1 MKKYTD
7 IFLDIY
13 NTNFWRDQES
23 RSGTGSSIQKTRKL
37 AEELPTLFKQFN
49 ITSILDVPCGDF
61 NWMKIVDLADI
72 DYTGAD
78 LVTEI
83 VKDNRI
89 KYPEKSFIEL
99 DIIDEHIP
107 YADLLLIRDCLVHFP
122 NDLVF
127 KSLYNIC
134 LSDCKYVLM
143 TTFPDHLNNIDIEM
157 GKWRALNLEAEP
169 FNLPKPRF
177 IINEGLV
184 GDAYDKSM
192 ALWTVEDIK
201 NSLIN

>member
-1 MKKYTD
+1 MNQYTD

-23 RSGTGSSIQKTRKL
+23 RSGTGSSIIKTRRL
-37 AEELPTLFKQFN
+37 ADNLPELFKQFD
-49 ITSILDVPCGDF
+49 IKSILDLPCGDY
-61 NWMKIVDLADI
+61 NWMRIVDLTTI

-78 LVTEI
+78 LVPEI

-89 KYPEKSFIEL
+89 KYPEVNFIEL
-99 DIIDEHIP
+99 DIIDGEIP
-107 YADLLLIRDCLVHFP
+107 YADLVLIRDCLVHFP
-122 NDLVF
+122 NQLVF

-134 LSDCKYVLM
+134 LSDCKYVLT
-143 TTFPDHLNNIDIEM
+143 TTFPEHLNTIDIEM
-157 GKWRALNLEAEP
+157 GKWRPLNLEAEP

-201 NSLIN
+201 NSLIK

>member
-1 MKKYTD
+1 MNSNID

-37 AEELPTLFKQFN
+37 AELLPFLLKKFEIK
-49 ITSILDVPCGDF
+49 SILDLPCGDF
-61 NWMKIVDLADI
+61 NWMKTVDLAGI
-72 DYTGAD
+72 EYIGAD
-78 LVTEI
+78 LVPEI
-83 VKDNRI
+83 IQDNRI
-89 KYPEKSFIEL
+89 KYPEFEFVEL
-99 DIIDEHIP
+99 DIIEGKLPDV
-107 YADLLLIRDCLVHFP
+107 DLVFIRDCLVHFP
-122 NDLVF
+122 NKIVTKTLF
-127 KSLYNIC
+127 NIC
-134 LSDCKYVLM
+134 MSDCKYVLT
-143 TTFPDHLNNIDIEM
+143 TTFPDHVNTNDIEM

-169 FNLPKPRF
+169 FNLPKPVF

-201 NSLIN
+201 NSLIK

>member
-1 MKKYTD
+1 MSYTN

-13 NTNFWRDQES
+13 NTNYWRDQES
-23 RSGTGSSIQKTRKL
+23 RSGTGSSVIMTRRL
-37 AEELPTLFKQFN
+37 IENLPNIFN
-49 ITSILDVPCGDF
+49 EFQIKSVLDLPCGDF
-61 NWMKIVDLADI
+61 NWMRLVPLMGI

-83 VKDNRI
+83 IQDNRI
-89 KYPEKSFIEL
+89 KYPDVNFIEL
-99 DIIDEHIP
+99 DIIDGMIP
-107 YADLLLIRDCLVHFP
+107 EVDLIFIRDCLVHFP

-134 LSDCKYVLM
+134 LSDCKYVLT
-143 TTFPDHLNNIDIEM
+143 TTFPDHLNTYDIEM
-157 GKWRALNLEAEP
+157 GKWRPLNLEAAP
-169 FNLPKPRF
+169 FNLPKPKF

-201 NSLIN
+201 NSLLN